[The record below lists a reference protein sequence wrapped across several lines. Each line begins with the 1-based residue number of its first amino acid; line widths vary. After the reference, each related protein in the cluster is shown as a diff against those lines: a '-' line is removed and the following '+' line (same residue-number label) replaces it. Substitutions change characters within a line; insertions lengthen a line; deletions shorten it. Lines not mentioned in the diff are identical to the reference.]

1 MEWQMRG
8 ELKKAEIEFK
18 VFYEFAELT
27 SLSFAYERKGNPDLG
42 EPDIFCLVNNE
53 PTYFELAEACSP
65 EIAAAIS
72 KAVKTEE
79 SIYVRGN
86 DTSEK
91 TLRKKL
97 KKEYS
102 VLEPVELLLYSG
114 RTTLPDDVV
123 IAKLEPI
130 IFSNLGQFRK
140 IWFLGEKANLIASS
154 S

>member
-1 MEWQMRG
+1 MRG
-8 ELKKAEIEFK
+8 EIEKAEIELK
-18 VFYEFAELT
+18 VFYEFAELI
-27 SLSFAYERKGNPDLG
+27 SLPFTEERKGNPDLR

-53 PTYFELAEACSP
+53 PVYFELAEACAP
-65 EIAAAIS
+65 EFAAAIS
-72 KAVKTEE
+72 KAAKTEE
-79 SIYVRGN
+79 PIYARGN
-86 DTSEK
+86 DVSEA

-102 VLEPVELLLYSG
+102 LLAPIELLLYSG
-114 RTTLPDDVV
+114 RTTLPDEVV

-140 IWFLGEKANLIASS
+140 IWFLGEKVNLIASS